1 MSTQPIGKEP
11 TVSIILHLMEQR
23 FDLAL
28 VVNLWEEVSAVT
40 ALSRNSIPL
49 TKEALVMIQPW
60 SRTKAILVLTNLSV
74 IKIKKCSHNRCPL
87 IISIHMQIKSTT
99 KFTFLKVV
107 EVLLEELYSKEVKSG
122 ALEEWQPMLTLI
134 IALSPGPTT
143 SQGKCIQG
151 LWVVTQI

>member
-49 TKEALVMIQPW
+49 TKEALVKIQPW

-134 IALSPGPTT
+134 IALSPGPIT